1 MTMPP
6 TRRNMFF
13 HDVDLETGFE
23 TRGDGNSGISVK
35 VLSSDLDTVAK
46 RGRRTRILRMAPG
59 SQTPEAHAHDYWEE
73 IYMLEGEMIVQ
84 DGTDGEKRVAA
95 GSYAAREPGVM
106 HGPVRSDVG
115 CLMIDFCWYPDE
127 DGG

>member
-1 MTMPP
+1 MKMPP

-13 HDVDLETGFE
+13 HDVDLSTGFE
-23 TRGDGNSGISVK
+23 ARGDGNSGISVK

-46 RGRRTRILRMAPG
+46 RGRRTRLLRMAPG
-59 SQTPEAHAHDYWEE
+59 SETPEAHAHDYWEE
-73 IYMLEGEMIVQ
+73 IYMLLGEMIVQ

-95 GSYAAREPGVM
+95 GAYAAREPGVT
-106 HGPVRSDVG
+106 HGPVRSDTG

-127 DGG
+127 DGA